1 MSSNSFKSRL
11 ANWLLS
17 DIEVKSSPV
26 SGVTNPET
34 WLVDLLSAGP
44 AQSGI
49 SVNPTTAMQCTPV
62 YRAVTLISESVGLP
76 AKLYRR
82 LEKGGKEPDTAHPAY
97 TLAHS
102 DPNEWQSA
110 AQFREQVTTDAIL
123 HGHGFALVQRD
134 TEDRPL
140 ELLRLPPGTVTAKT
154 DDFGEPYYLVGTD
167 QRRYGFRDIIHISA
181 PGGIAPI
188 SAAKE
193 AIGLA
198 LVLERHAARLFGHG
212 ARPSGVLSI
221 KPRGNEET
229 DKSVLANV
237 HAAWS
242 AAHGNGQSGKTAF
255 LPADAEYT
263 QLTLNSVDAQF
274 AEMRTFQVLEIARAF
289 RVPPHMLYELDRA
302 TWSNIADMGREFLT
316 YSLRY
321 WLDAWE
327 SAYRCTLLTP
337 EERSGWFFEFVTD
350 DIQRADYATRIDGYA
365 KQIAA
370 RIRSPNE
377 IRALENLPPY
387 EGGDEFVN
395 PNTLTSG
402 APPASPQETP
412 DA

>member
-1 MSSNSFKSRL
+1 MRSRSIKTSIV
-11 ANWLLS
+11 NWLLS
-17 DIEVKSSPV
+17 DIEVKSSNV
-26 SGVTNPET
+26 SGVANPDD
-34 WLVDLLSAGP
+34 WFRDLMGANP

-49 SVNPTTAMQCTPV
+49 AVTPATAMQCTAV
-62 YRAVTLISESVGLP
+62 YRAVTLIAESVGLP

-82 LEKGGKEPDTAHPAY
+82 LEKGGKETDTAHRAY
-97 TLAHS
+97 ALAHS

-110 AQFREQVTTDAIL
+110 AQFREQVTTDALL
-123 HGHGFALVQRD
+123 HGAGFALVQRD
-134 TEDRPL
+134 GDGEGLPV

-154 DDFGEPYYLVGTD
+154 DDYGEPFYEVGAER
-167 QRRYGFRDIIHISA
+167 RRYGFRDIIHITA

-188 SAAKE
+188 KAARE

-198 LVLERHAARLFGHG
+198 LVLEHHAARLFGNG
-212 ARPSGVLSI
+212 ARPSGMLSI
-221 KPRGNEET
+221 KSDNPVTVERV
-229 DKSVLANV
+229 S
-237 HAAWS
+237 AAWNGT
-242 AAHGNGQSGKTAF
+242 HGGQKSGGTAL
-255 LPADAEYT
+255 LPADVEYKPLI
-263 QLTLNSVDAQF
+263 LTSVDAQF
-274 AEMRTFQVLEIARAF
+274 QEQRVFQVLEIARAF

-302 TWSNIADMGREFLT
+302 TWANVGDMGREFLT

-327 SAYRCTLLTP
+327 SAYRRTLLTP
-337 EERSGWFFEFVTD
+337 EERAGWFFEFVTD
-350 DIQRADYATRIDGYA
+350 DIQRADYASRIEGYT

-402 APPASPQETP
+402 TPAPAPEESP